1 MITSLTSLNPMSY
14 GNYVTHG
21 SGKLYVPVN
30 SHYVGYAQFDHV
42 SGISAQHGQQGVPVN
57 KLSILNTL
65 IDRFLSVQ
73 SGSSGK
79 VSAEEIEGATDEQL
93 DFPVI
98 YASAKEGWQIA
109 DGRYQ
114 KPDFRFF
121 FLLNKQRLFHL
132 CSVGNLA

>member
-1 MITSLTSLNPMSY
+1 MITSLNSLNPMSY

-93 DFPVI
+93 DAMIMQAQNQMKDVMQDVAVI
-98 YASAKEGWQIA
+98 PFALAGSST
-109 DGRYQ
+109 
-114 KPDFRFF
+114 PT
-121 FLLNKQRLFHL
+121 
-132 CSVGNLA
+132 VGAVFSLVI